1 MCATRAKMLL
11 LEIPLHQCPLDWRS
25 SRRRGRTQTAVA
37 VTSLWELEP
46 FRRKGIMKRYDARK
60 APNPRVRLQLDEQT
74 GPGEHDNG

>member
-1 MCATRAKMLL
+1 
-11 LEIPLHQCPLDWRS
+11 
-25 SRRRGRTQTAVA
+25 

-74 GPGEHDNG
+74 GPGGA